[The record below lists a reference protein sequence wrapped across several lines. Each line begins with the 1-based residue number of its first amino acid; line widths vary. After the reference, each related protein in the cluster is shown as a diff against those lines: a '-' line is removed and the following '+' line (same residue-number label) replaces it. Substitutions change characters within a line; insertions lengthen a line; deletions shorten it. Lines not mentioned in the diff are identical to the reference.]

1 VRASRKALSLLLTT
15 YYLLL
20 YLLLTQGEVRASRKA
35 LSFSKREALL
45 GTPPEL

>member
-1 VRASRKALSLLLTT
+1 MRGKSTSFKDADINALLE
-15 YYLLL
+15 
-20 YLLLTQGEVRASRKA
+20 QGEVRASRKA